1 MPAKDRAFLNV
12 WDDTVSGRDLLISLA
27 IATLLSL
34 GGFLLAPWPAPGPLV
49 LGISGAIVGFLI
61 SALLFRPK
69 RRLDIEGEA

>member
-34 GGFLLAPWPAPGPLV
+34 GGFLLTPWPAPGPLV
-49 LGISGAIVGFLI
+49 LGIAGAILGFFI